1 MYESELFG
9 EVFPHRFELTKILRQ
24 EESEVKFKEA
34 LNMMAGATWQVRR
47 GRCDVAGATTKLSAI
62 FPIYLESFLPVL
74 TVYQHC

>member
-1 MYESELFG
+1 VVDNGDPVYESELFG

-47 GRCDVAGATTKLSAI
+47 RN
-62 FPIYLESFLPVL
+62 
-74 TVYQHC
+74 